1 MSDDAL
7 ERLKKRKR
15 PSDQSRDASLT
26 SSNTDNS
33 ASNNIDISTSRNQDT
48 ETARNQEIET
58 KQTTLRLEAGI
69 SDRLM
74 AVTRSNGISREVLIE
89 ALFEHYEASPQA
101 WEEILADAKKRGEL
115 RMQLANIKRAKS
127 MMQRFS

>member
-15 PSDQSRDASLT
+15 PSVQSRDASLT
-26 SSNTDNS
+26 SSNIDNS
-33 ASNNIDISTSRNQDT
+33 ASNNTDISTSRHL
-48 ETARNQEIET
+48 EIEEARNLEVET

-89 ALFEHYEASPQA
+89 AMFEHYEASPQA

-115 RMQLANIKRAKS
+115 RMQLANKKRAKS